1 LKVAVINND
10 TDFLSLMN
18 DLLNSSGWDTI
29 VCRESNLAVGMVKAD
44 KPDIVVLDVR
54 METPESGWN
63 VLELLKLDPDTRH
76 LPIVVC
82 SAAVGDLREREEWLR
97 GHGVQTLPKPFDID
111 DLFAAIN
118 TALDRSGDGPEAG

>member
-1 LKVAVINND
+1 
-10 TDFLSLMN
+10 MN

-82 SAAVGDLREREEWLR
+82 AAAVGALREGGECL
-97 GHGVQTLPKPFDID
+97 GVQGFQTRPNPFDID
-111 DLFAAIN
+111 ALFAPNN
-118 TALDRSGDGPEAG
+118 TALDRPGNG